1 MPGRNSYRVAYR
13 HEGKLYRLTRI
24 VYGTDGSYYVT
35 APAHPEEKAQFVMM
49 TVNYAKQHMEVPLEE
64 AVDLAGAEGEDK
76 ELKLSHHPD
85 GFMQFS
91 GAGLV
96 SGREADGTIRGMG
109 VMTWPLWD
117 PIRGPAF
124 GLALTRPE
132 DFVPETTESADTV
145 VFDDADV
152 SRLDDADVVSLEA
165 YYFPPLWRRF
175 IRPDAKGR
183 PVIRVFHPA
192 KAVLELRV
200 LLPHAKCELPGF
212 LGIEIYT
219 QYSIPL
225 LGDAGEPE
233 DAEHVHEPEP
243 GFIFSGSTGNL
254 RRNEDGELLGDGI
267 YCVYPV
273 QQIAGKRNLDFV
285 PDYLMKEV
293 DPRRQDGPLA
303 DKPAGP
309 IDPTGPGTI

>member
-1 MPGRNSYRVAYR
+1 MPGRSSYRVAYR

-24 VYGTDGSYYVT
+24 VYGADGSYYVT
-35 APAHPEEKAQFVMM
+35 APIHPEEKAQFVKM
-49 TVNYAKQHMEVPLEE
+49 TVNYAKQQMEVPLEE
-64 AVDLAGAEGEDK
+64 AVDLAGAAAEDK
-76 ELKLSHHPD
+76 EIKLSHHPD

-109 VMTWPLWD
+109 VMTWPFWD

-124 GLALTRPE
+124 GLALTRFE

-152 SRLDDADVVSLEA
+152 TRLDDADVLSLEG

-175 IRPDAKGR
+175 IRLDANGR

-212 LGIEIYT
+212 LGIELYT
-219 QYSIPL
+219 QYSISPAAE
-225 LGDAGEPE
+225 DERPD
-233 DAEHVHEPEP
+233 DAEHGYESKP

-254 RRNEDGELLGDGI
+254 RRNEAGELLGDGI
-267 YCVYPV
+267 YCMYPV
-273 QQIAGKRNLDFV
+273 HEIAGTRNLDFP

-293 DPRRQDGPLA
+293 DPLRQDGPIADTLA
-303 DKPAGP
+303 GR